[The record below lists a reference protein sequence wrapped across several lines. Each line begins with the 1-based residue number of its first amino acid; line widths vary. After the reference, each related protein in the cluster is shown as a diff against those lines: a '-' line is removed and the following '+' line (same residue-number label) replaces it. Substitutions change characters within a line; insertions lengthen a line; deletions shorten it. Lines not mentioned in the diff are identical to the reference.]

1 MRILF
6 DFKNFYNR
14 FALAS
19 ILIIIFFCLYQTIPD
34 EEFENVKRP
43 DDMFDKFRFSLA
55 NQTGVRD
62 QETIKPITRRAQL
75 LSTIQIILGYSI
87 FLL

>member
-1 MRILF
+1 
-6 DFKNFYNR
+6 
-14 FALAS
+14 
-19 ILIIIFFCLYQTIPD
+19 
-34 EEFENVKRP
+34 
-43 DDMFDKFRFSLA
+43 MFDKFRFSLA